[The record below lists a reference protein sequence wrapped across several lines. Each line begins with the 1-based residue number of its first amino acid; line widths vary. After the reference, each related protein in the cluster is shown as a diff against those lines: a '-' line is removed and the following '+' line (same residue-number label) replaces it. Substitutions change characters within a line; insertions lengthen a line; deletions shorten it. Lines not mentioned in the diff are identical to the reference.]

1 MPDSN
6 RQVLLKRRPNGMPVP
21 DDFAIVDSPIPEP
34 GEGQVLLRGIYLSL
48 DPYMRGRISGVRS
61 YARPT
66 EIGEVIEGRGVGQ
79 GVRSNHPDFRAGDY
93 ASGGYGWQLY
103 SGVPG
108 GGLLKLD
115 RAEAPIST
123 ALGVLGMPGMTA
135 YIGLSDI
142 GQPKA
147 GETVVVSAA
156 SGAVGAVAGQ
166 LAKQQGARVVG
177 IAGGADKCRYVKD
190 ELGFDAA
197 VDHRSADLG
206 AMLDAACPKG
216 IDIYFEN
223 VGGAVQQAVFP
234 RLNDFGRMV
243 MCGMIAEYNDRE
255 PRPGPNLGAVVRK
268 RLKIQGFIVSD
279 QRHRQA
285 EFRTMVAPL
294 VKSGQLK
301 YREDIVDGLDHAPQ
315 AFIGLLQGRNFGKLL
330 VSSAKIRREAPKHLG
345 EEGKPCA
352 GSRPSR

>member
-1 MPDSN
+1 MAEHN
-6 RQVLLKRRPNGMPVP
+6 KQVLLQRRPNGLPVP
-21 DDFAIVDSPIPEP
+21 EDFAIVEAPLPEP
-34 GEGQVLLRGIYLSL
+34 PDGHVLLRGIYLSL

-66 EIGEVIEGRGVGQ
+66 EIGEVIEGRVVGQ
-79 GVRSNHPDFRAGDY
+79 VVRSRDPSWREGDFA
-93 ASGGYGWQLY
+93 AGGYGWQLY
-103 SGVPG
+103 SAVPAS
-108 GGLLKLD
+108 GLERLD
-115 RAEAPIST
+115 PKEAPIST

-135 YIGLSDI
+135 YVGLADI

-147 GETVVVSAA
+147 GETVVVAAA

-166 LAKQQGARVVG
+166 LAKHQGARVVG
-177 IAGGADKCRYVKD
+177 IAGGADKCRYITE

-197 VDHRSADLG
+197 IDHRGADLG
-206 AMLDAACPKG
+206 AALDHRGADLGAALDRACPNG
-216 IDIYFEN
+216 IDVYFEN

-243 MCGMIAEYNDRE
+243 MCGMISEYNDAA
-255 PRPGPNLGAVVRK
+255 PRPGPNLASVVRK

-285 EFRTMVAPL
+285 EFRAIVAPL
-294 VKSGQLK
+294 VRSGQLK
-301 YREDIVDGLDHAPQ
+301 YREDVVDGLDHAPD

-330 VSSAKIRREAPKHLG
+330 IRLG
-345 EEGKPCA
+345 NDPT
-352 GSRPSR
+352 R